1 MKFHRLSEAQFHEM
15 HEEFSVFLVSNG
27 IDKKKWGRIKDEFPQ
42 KVTFLLDK
50 FSDLVWKKILN
61 QCNYLEFSTHHIYL
75 FSFEKSQMRFIAI
88 YTEHVDFTTNDGF
101 SWLRDNLLDD
111 NVNGGGGSNG

>member
-1 MKFHRLSEAQFHEM
+1 
-15 HEEFSVFLVSNG
+15 
-27 IDKKKWGRIKDEFPQ
+27 
-42 KVTFLLDK
+42 
-50 FSDLVWKKILN
+50 
-61 QCNYLEFSTHHIYL
+61 
-75 FSFEKSQMRFIAI
+75 MRFIAI